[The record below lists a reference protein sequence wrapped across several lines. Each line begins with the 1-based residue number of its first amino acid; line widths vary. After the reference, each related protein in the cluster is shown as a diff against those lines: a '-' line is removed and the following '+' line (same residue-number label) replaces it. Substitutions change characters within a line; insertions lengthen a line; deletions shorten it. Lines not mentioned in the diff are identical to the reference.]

1 MNFERLSGLLDWLLL
16 LGVMVETKESCCIEG
31 DFESYSLGTSMTL
44 GKGLFGRFLGSYT
57 CSYLFVFSIFAMVIL
72 DMKCSIALM
81 LPSSI
86 FLLGPT
92 FMHPLF
98 IIGDSY
104 NLSLSKPRRV
114 G

>member
-1 MNFERLSGLLDWLLL
+1 
-16 LGVMVETKESCCIEG
+16 
-31 DFESYSLGTSMTL
+31 MTL

-57 CSYLFVFSIFAMVIL
+57 CSYLLAFSILALVIL

-86 FLLGPT
+86 FLLGAT
-92 FMHPLF
+92 FPPPLF
-98 IIGDSY
+98 IKGDSY
-104 NLSLSKPRRV
+104 NLSLSKPRSV

>member
-16 LGVMVETKESCCIEG
+16 LGVMVETKESYCIEG

-57 CSYLFVFSIFAMVIL
+57 CSYLFVFSIFALVIL

-92 FMHPLF
+92 FTPPLF
-98 IIGDSY
+98 INGDSY
-104 NLSLSKPRRV
+104 NLSLSKPKRV